1 MILDCSKYVGP
12 CKCGREHTLET
23 KKVVVEY
30 NALDKF
36 DQYMDEVGLSGKRAV
51 IYDTNTYNL
60 PTLRHVRAD
69 QEIVLNA
76 EGLHSEKGMIEDMMR
91 QLDHPDVIVAVG
103 SGTIMDFGRY
113 PAYHLGIPFVAVPTL
128 ASSDGFTAN
137 ICSIIIDG
145 QKKSIPMQAAALV
158 VCDLNVVSGAP
169 LWLTVSGISDILAKY
184 ISLADWKI
192 AHLVSGEYYCPM
204 VADLAQEALTIMR
217 KAADDMAAGGKPDF
231 EAMTMA
237 QMISGLT
244 MQLLNHS
251 RAASGAEHLMAHLV
265 EMKPPRFENAHGMH
279 GQCVGVGTYL
289 CAKEYHYL
297 ASLPTPKAKPF
308 EPLSRAWVDE
318 KFGPLADGIMKENEN
333 DVLGTF
339 DPQNIVDH
347 WDEIRAI
354 IAEIPSA
361 EELAALCE
369 KLGAFYKPEQIGIDP
384 ALSEDMLSVSAAI
397 RNRLTLI
404 RMRRGIAVV
413 NICRDVRKQLAADL
427 IRLAVKND
435 EVDGHIVRKQEIA
448 DSVDRRPER
457 QILRKSVDTG
467 GDERKRDR
475 RTAVLQRERKRR
487 PVAGSEQLSLSV
499 RAAAPARPDRVDD
512 VPARQSIA
520 LRELRVPSRAAAERF
535 ALCQQLRT
543 GGAVDASV
551 HPTAAV

>member
-1 MILDCSKYVGP
+1 M
-12 CKCGREHTLET
+12 
-23 KKVVVEY
+23 
-30 NALDKF
+30 
-36 DQYMDEVGLSGKRAV
+36 
-51 IYDTNTYNL
+51 
-60 PTLRHVRAD
+60 
-69 QEIVLNA
+69 
-76 EGLHSEKGMIEDMMR
+76 
-91 QLDHPDVIVAVG
+91 
-103 SGTIMDFGRY
+103 
-113 PAYHLGIPFVAVPTL
+113 
-128 ASSDGFTAN
+128 
-137 ICSIIIDG
+137 
-145 QKKSIPMQAAALV
+145 
-158 VCDLNVVSGAP
+158 
-169 LWLTVSGISDILAKY
+169 SGISDILAKY

-231 EAMTMA
+231 ESMTMA

-318 KFGPLADGIMKENEN
+318 KFGPLAD
-333 DVLGTF
+333 
-339 DPQNIVDH
+339 

-404 RMRRGIAVV
+404 RMRR
-413 NICRDVRKQLAADL
+413 
-427 IRLAVKND
+427 
-435 EVDGHIVRKQEIA
+435 
-448 DSVDRRPER
+448 
-457 QILRKSVDTG
+457 
-467 GDERKRDR
+467 
-475 RTAVLQRERKRR
+475 VLDF
-487 PVAGSEQLSLSV
+487 SE
-499 RAAAPARPDRVDD
+499 
-512 VPARQSIA
+512 
-520 LRELRVPSRAAAERF
+520 
-535 ALCQQLRT
+535 
-543 GGAVDASV
+543 
-551 HPTAAV
+551 

>member
-1 MILDCSKYVGP
+1 MILDCSKYVGL
-12 CKCGREHTLET
+12 CRCGREHTLET

-30 NALDKF
+30 DALDKF
-36 DQYMDEVGLSGKRAV
+36 DQYMDEVGLTGKRAV

-91 QLDHPDVIVAVG
+91 QLDHPDVI
-103 SGTIMDFGRY
+103 
-113 PAYHLGIPFVAVPTL
+113 VAVPTL

-204 VADLAQEALTIMR
+204 VADLAEEALTIMR

-297 ASLPTPKAKPF
+297 ASLPAPKAKPF
-308 EPLSRAWVDE
+308 EPLTRAWVDE

-404 RMRRGIAVV
+404 RMRR
-413 NICRDVRKQLAADL
+413 
-427 IRLAVKND
+427 
-435 EVDGHIVRKQEIA
+435 
-448 DSVDRRPER
+448 
-457 QILRKSVDTG
+457 
-467 GDERKRDR
+467 
-475 RTAVLQRERKRR
+475 VLDFGE
-487 PVAGSEQLSLSV
+487 
-499 RAAAPARPDRVDD
+499 
-512 VPARQSIA
+512 
-520 LRELRVPSRAAAERF
+520 
-535 ALCQQLRT
+535 
-543 GGAVDASV
+543 
-551 HPTAAV
+551 

>member
-12 CKCGREHTLET
+12 CRCGREHTLET

-339 DPQNIVDH
+339 DAQNIVDH

-361 EELAALCE
+361 EELAVKE
-369 KLGAFYKPEQIGIDP
+369 KNTITKPRHCASHSDGV
-384 ALSEDMLSVSAAI
+384 SVLYFCVI
-397 RNRLTLI
+397 YQRPRLI
-404 RMRRGIAVV
+404 
-413 NICRDVRKQLAADL
+413 
-427 IRLAVKND
+427 
-435 EVDGHIVRKQEIA
+435 
-448 DSVDRRPER
+448 
-457 QILRKSVDTG
+457 
-467 GDERKRDR
+467 
-475 RTAVLQRERKRR
+475 
-487 PVAGSEQLSLSV
+487 
-499 RAAAPARPDRVDD
+499 
-512 VPARQSIA
+512 
-520 LRELRVPSRAAAERF
+520 
-535 ALCQQLRT
+535 
-543 GGAVDASV
+543 
-551 HPTAAV
+551 

>member
-1 MILDCSKYVGP
+1 M
-12 CKCGREHTLET
+12 
-23 KKVVVEY
+23 
-30 NALDKF
+30 
-36 DQYMDEVGLSGKRAV
+36 
-51 IYDTNTYNL
+51 
-60 PTLRHVRAD
+60 RAD

-339 DPQNIVDH
+339 DAQNIVDH

-404 RMRRGIAVV
+404 RMRR
-413 NICRDVRKQLAADL
+413 
-427 IRLAVKND
+427 
-435 EVDGHIVRKQEIA
+435 
-448 DSVDRRPER
+448 
-457 QILRKSVDTG
+457 
-467 GDERKRDR
+467 
-475 RTAVLQRERKRR
+475 VLDFGE
-487 PVAGSEQLSLSV
+487 
-499 RAAAPARPDRVDD
+499 
-512 VPARQSIA
+512 
-520 LRELRVPSRAAAERF
+520 
-535 ALCQQLRT
+535 
-543 GGAVDASV
+543 
-551 HPTAAV
+551 

>member
-1 MILDCSKYVGP
+1 M
-12 CKCGREHTLET
+12 
-23 KKVVVEY
+23 
-30 NALDKF
+30 
-36 DQYMDEVGLSGKRAV
+36 
-51 IYDTNTYNL
+51 
-60 PTLRHVRAD
+60 RAD

-397 RNRLTLI
+397 RNRLTLV
-404 RMRRGIAVV
+404 RMRR
-413 NICRDVRKQLAADL
+413 
-427 IRLAVKND
+427 
-435 EVDGHIVRKQEIA
+435 
-448 DSVDRRPER
+448 
-457 QILRKSVDTG
+457 
-467 GDERKRDR
+467 
-475 RTAVLQRERKRR
+475 VLE
-487 PVAGSEQLSLSV
+487 
-499 RAAAPARPDRVDD
+499 
-512 VPARQSIA
+512 
-520 LRELRVPSRAAAERF
+520 F
-535 ALCQQLRT
+535 
-543 GGAVDASV
+543 
-551 HPTAAV
+551 